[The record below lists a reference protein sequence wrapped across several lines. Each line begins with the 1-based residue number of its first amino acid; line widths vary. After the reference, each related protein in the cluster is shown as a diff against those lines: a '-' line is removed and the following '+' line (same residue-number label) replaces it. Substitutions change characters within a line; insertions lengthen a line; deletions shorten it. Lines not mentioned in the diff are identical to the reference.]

1 MFRYSTLYNEL
12 TDIIARH
19 VAEISE
25 YVPNLN
31 YDSETAPADLLDRI
45 DRLVEIVKIPARAAT
60 TEHYVEACE
69 CQDSLAAF
77 LRVMNQTASRNFA
90 EDTMIGSVLAQAER
104 WRKDVARELEQT
116 TTDVWELIA
125 PVAPDHLADLGSGL
139 YEARWWKPVPVMDV
153 EILKYTEGVSI
164 CSEPFEPPGLSGG
177 LALRFSIAPGSEQA
191 PID

>member
-12 TDIIARH
+12 TDIIAKH
-19 VAEISE
+19 VAEISA
-25 YVPNLN
+25 YVPDLS
-31 YDSETAPADLLDRI
+31 YDSETAPAELLDRV
-45 DRLVEIVKIPARAAT
+45 DRLVEITNIPARSAT

-77 LRVMNQTASRNFA
+77 LSVMNQTVSRNFA
-90 EDTMIGSVLAQAER
+90 EDTMIGNVLAQAER

-125 PVAPDHLADLGSGL
+125 PVAPDHLADLGNGQ

-164 CSEPFEPPGLSGG
+164 CTEPFEPPELSGG
-177 LALRFSIAPGSEQA
+177 LALRFSIAPGCEQA